1 MGGKMGMFK
10 SSVGIAILAG
20 VLASCGQES
29 GRPAEEAPP
38 QITAAAEAPAETPVL
53 LGVFEGVLPCADC
66 PGIET
71 RLELTRKGPHWG
83 DGTYRLTETYQG
95 RGDPIVSEG
104 EWGTLRGSAVDP
116 DATVYQLD
124 PATPETSRYFRA
136 DGEDAL
142 RMLDRD
148 LNETPADMPYTLTRV
163 AAE

>member
-1 MGGKMGMFK
+1 MGGKMRLFK
-10 SSVGIAILAG
+10 SSVLIAAAV
-20 VLASCGQES
+20 VLASCGES
-29 GRPAEEAPP
+29 GGQPPAEATPET
-38 QITAAAEAPAETPVL
+38 TAAAEAPAETPVL

-71 RLELTRKGPHWG
+71 RLELTRKGQDWG

-95 RGDPIVSEG
+95 RGEPVVTEG
-104 EWGTLRGSAVDP
+104 EWGTLRGSATDP

-124 PATPETSRYFRA
+124 PATPETSRYFRVES
-136 DGEDAL
+136 DDAL